1 MIRRIA
7 QALVFVLAFLIIVA
21 EVQRAED
28 ADSARAAAAFYGAR
42 P

>member
-7 QALVFVLAFLIIVA
+7 QALVFVLAVLILAA
-21 EVQRAED
+21 EIQRADD
-28 ADSARAAAAFYGAR
+28 AAAARAEAAFYGAR

>member
-7 QALVFVLAFLIIVA
+7 QALVFVAAFLIVVA
-21 EVQRAED
+21 EIQRADD
-28 ADSARAAAAFYGAR
+28 ATAARAAAAFYGAR